1 MFVEI
6 RLCMAID
13 SFDDRHQC
21 LAASSTERRCRLSV
35 RPSVLGLVLVITA
48 LSGCGVVSR
57 GLLYTDTTQ
66 PLCRDLRGTDLGS
79 KVGSGSSKRVEIPTT
94 QIDLTAEW
102 DSRAIGDIA
111 RTHGIT
117 TVHGCDSRRQSYVLG
132 LWRRD
137 EVIIYGE
144 GPHESG
150 R

>member
-1 MFVEI
+1 MKTLASVFTFV
-6 RLCMAID
+6 L
-13 SFDDRHQC
+13 
-21 LAASSTERRCRLSV
+21 LT
-35 RPSVLGLVLVITA
+35 TA
-48 LSGCGVVSR
+48 FSGCGVVSR
-57 GLLYTDTTQ
+57 GLLYTDTMQ

-111 RTHGIT
+111 RNHGIT

-144 GPHESG
+144 GPDESE